1 MRNVQHNAT
10 AAASEGRGKK
20 SWLVRIQ
27 NGSGRETG
35 VPPVVNYNS
44 NCNSAAPERCR
55 EAEGGGLLILPAL
68 FVLTDFRMFCL
79 R

>member
-10 AAASEGRGKK
+10 AAASEGRRKN
-20 SWLVRIQ
+20 SPLMRIQ
-27 NGSGRETG
+27 NGSGHESKE
-35 VPPVVNYNS
+35 PPMVNYNS

-55 EAEGGGLLILPAL
+55 EAEGRGLLILPAL